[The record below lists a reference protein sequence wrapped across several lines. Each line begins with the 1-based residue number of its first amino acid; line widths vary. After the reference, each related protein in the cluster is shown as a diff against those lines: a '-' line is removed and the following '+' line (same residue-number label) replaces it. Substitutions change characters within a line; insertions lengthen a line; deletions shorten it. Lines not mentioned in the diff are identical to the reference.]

1 MKHKEIASGEEVK
14 SNLIIT
20 FLRRSLFT
28 ALAGV
33 ALILPSGCHDDS
45 VTPGSGDEGTDK
57 YIGPTSEMTL
67 GPETAGFQ
75 SPSFTLAI
83 EAPDGSVIKRE
94 GSHLRTGQQSHLN
107 LTSGLADGIYRLLYF
122 EYPIGENSQLA
133 DLADTFTTTQFGLG
147 SRVEV
152 KDGMVT
158 VLDAFDEEIGLPGK
172 GTADEPYEISSYN
185 SLIKLAQI
193 VNSEEKNALITEET
207 HFRQTGRIDMYQAS
221 RETDRRYGWLPI
233 GANSALPFRGHYHG
247 AELSTIIIER
257 PNSAAVGLFGY
268 VNNAAFYDVK
278 ITNSSVTG
286 NFAAGALVGA
296 SLMSGNDRGLLSVLG
311 CEVSGSDIKGSDQ
324 SVSVGAL
331 LGAADMH
338 TRVFFQNC
346 NSTDNKVQATYNAG
360 GIVGGGGLYSSIV
373 LNSCRNSS
381 SVTSDYSGAG
391 GLVGSS
397 DTIQAASSSNI
408 GKIIGG
414 SHYDTSDKKNS
425 GIGAGGLIG
434 GVGTATLLSCSNSGE
449 VSGHTG
455 VGGLVGSSRVK
466 GGDKEAYMF
475 NNIML
480 RYCYNEGE
488 VKGTDCVGGL
498 TGEGQTGT
506 YAVFNKGNV
515 SGSRYV
521 GGIAGNTSIAVTHNA
536 INLGTVSG
544 KDYVAG
550 IVGKTTFGSLA
561 LDHNYGSVTAT
572 GSNLGGICGLAGNN
586 TIIHYCGNF
595 GNLDYSGNGYVGG
608 IVGEIGDPREWT
620 AMNITE
626 CVIGGAE
633 IVMSILGPVMAAS
646 GHAIEAM
653 SETLEIV
660 LHITETA
667 ADAGLLYT
675 DLALWTSGLVEMI
688 EEEEIE
694 ELAASL
700 SQEIDEINYEI
711 KAEMAAMRKN
721 TSFNLHDFN
730 RLMLEGSYP
739 SNVDEV
745 LSFYES
751 DGGDKRFNENIN
763 IAREERE
770 EHLEKIH
777 KTNEIIHQV
786 VSGVCIVVGTAAM
799 IGGAIATGGAAVP
812 FILAGTAASL
822 AGGLNAISKSCL
834 EFEENVV
841 IVSQCVNAGN
851 ISSKNKDAKVGGL
864 VGRLHDNSIL
874 RDCLNTG
881 DGPGRGFPFAGSIGF
896 SVSQQR
902 LLSLAK
908 FNSWSD
914 YTTAGYEKGRVIWD
928 PDATSKSV
936 SDHWS
941 FSCIKI
947 LTNKSEVTDPA
958 TYTDVDKGWKMT
970 GDDAIWAVP
979 SETDAFPIP
988 GTSEMGR

>member
-1 MKHKEIASGEEVK
+1 MKHQDIASGEEAK
-14 SNLIIT
+14 SNLTGAI
-20 FLRRSLFT
+20 LRRCMSAAFAVA
-28 ALAGV
+28 AL
-33 ALILPSGCHDDS
+33 LLPSGCHDDS
-45 VTPGSGDEGTDK
+45 LNPGGGDEETDR

-67 GPETAGFQ
+67 GPEATGFE
-75 SPSFTLAI
+75 SRLFTLAI
-83 EAPDGSVIKRE
+83 EAPDGSVIKRDGIHRRSE
-94 GSHLRTGQQSHLN
+94 RQSHLS

-122 EYPIGENSQLA
+122 EYPIEDNPQLS

-152 KDGMVT
+152 KNGMVT
-158 VLDAFDEEIGLPGK
+158 VLDTFDEKIGLPGK
-172 GTADEPYEISSYN
+172 GTVEEPYEISSYN

-193 VNSEEKNALITEET
+193 VNSEDSNSLVTEET
-207 HFRQTGRIDMYQAS
+207 HFRQTGKIDMYQAS
-221 RETDRRYGWLPI
+221 READRRYGWLPI

-247 AELSTIIIER
+247 GDLTTLIIDR

-268 VNNAAFYDVK
+268 VHNAAIYDVK
-278 ITNSSVTG
+278 ISNSSVTG
-286 NFAAGALVGA
+286 NFAAGALVGV
-296 SLMSGNDRGLLSVLG
+296 SLMSGGDRGILSMLN
-311 CEVSGSDIKGSDQ
+311 CEVSGSEISGSDQ
-324 SVSVGAL
+324 SVSAGGL

-338 TRVFFQNC
+338 TRVLFQDC
-346 NSTDNKVQATYNAG
+346 NSTDNTVKASYNAG

-381 SVTSDYSGAG
+381 TVTSEYAGAG
-391 GLVGSS
+391 GLIGSC
-397 DTIQAASSSNI
+397 DTIQAASSSNRGRI
-408 GKIIGG
+408 SGAARYN
-414 SHYDTSDKKNS
+414 SSDKKNT

-455 VGGLVGSSRVK
+455 VGGLVGSSRIK
-466 GGDKEAYMF
+466 GGERDAYMF
-475 NNIML
+475 NNVML
-480 RYCYNEGE
+480 RYCSNDGE

-498 TGEGQTGT
+498 SGEGQTGT
-506 YAVFNKGNV
+506 YAVFNRGNV
-515 SGSRYV
+515 SGDRYV

-536 INLGTVSG
+536 INLGAVSG

-561 LDHNYGSVTAT
+561 LDHNYGSVTGT
-572 GSNLGGICGLAGNN
+572 GINLGGVCGMAGNN

-595 GNLDYSGNGYVGG
+595 GDIDYSGNGAAGG

-633 IVMSILGPVMAAS
+633 IVMGILGPVMAVS
-646 GHAIEAM
+646 GHAIESI
-653 SETLEIV
+653 SETLELV
-660 LHITETA
+660 LHISETT

-675 DLALWTSGLVEMI
+675 DLTLWTSGLMEMVADEEVEK
-688 EEEEIE
+688 
-694 ELAASL
+694 LSTAL
-700 SQEIDEINYEI
+700 SQEINEINHDI

-721 TSFNLHDFN
+721 GSFNLHDFN
-730 RLMLEGSYP
+730 RSVLLTRYP
-739 SNVDEV
+739 GNVDEI

-751 DGGDKRFNENIN
+751 DGGDEKFNENIN

-777 KTNEIIHQV
+777 QTNEIIHEV
-786 VSGVCIVVGTAAM
+786 VSGVCIVVGAAAM

-812 FILAGTAASL
+812 FILAGTAASV
-822 AGGLNAISKSCL
+822 AGGLNAITKSCL

-851 ISSKNKDAKVGGL
+851 IHSKNGNANVGGL
-864 VGRLHDNSIL
+864 VGKLQDNSIL

-881 DGPGRGFPFAGSIGF
+881 DGPGRGFPFAGSVGH

-908 FNSWSD
+908 FNSWTD
-914 YTTAGYEKGRVIWD
+914 YNTVAHEKGKVLWD
-928 PDATSKSV
+928 PEASSKSV
-936 SDHWS
+936 MDHWNNS
-941 FSCIKI
+941 SVKI
-947 LTNKSEVTDPA
+947 LTKKSEAIDPD
-958 TYTDVDKGWKMT
+958 TYTKVDKAWKMT
-970 GDDAIWAVP
+970 GEDALWSIP

-988 GTSEMGR
+988 GKSEMGR